1 LTAATVLHRG
11 YGLGRFSVDIEIGD
25 PDGNR
30 FEPVRTPVDTVASY
44 TTIPSSVLQ
53 ERTVTP
59 HERVTFVL
67 ADGRR
72 IERDVGRTWVRIEGK
87 SEITLVVFGDEESE
101 ALLGAYS
108 LQELLLGVNTPNERR
123 VSVPG
128 LMM

>member
-1 LTAATVLHRG
+1 M
-11 YGLGRFSVDIEIGD
+11 GRFSVDIEIGD

>member
-1 LTAATVLHRG
+1 MTAATVLHRG

-30 FEPVRTPVDTVASY
+30 FEPVRAPVDTGASY
-44 TTIPSSVLQ
+44 TTISSSVLQ
-53 ERTVTP
+53 EMTVTP

-67 ADGRR
+67 ADGWR
-72 IERDVGRTWVRIEGK
+72 IERDVGRTWVRIEGE

-101 ALLGAYS
+101 ALLGAYT
-108 LQELLLGVNTPNERR
+108 LQGRLLGVNTPNERR